1 MSVLKAMRTVAQ
13 IAGYFVFLF
22 GIAGAFVVVL
32 VAFFHLF
39 IFFKCISFKEHLPFE
54 PYGQ

>member
-22 GIAGAFVVVL
+22 GIVGALLLFSSPSSTS
-32 VAFFHLF
+32 FFSF
-39 IFFKCISFKEHLPFE
+39 IPFFQVYII
-54 PYGQ
+54 